1 MAAPGATA
9 VSGVDRRWRARDVV
23 LLAPK
28 ILLTALLILAISDMV
43 VGVFLRYVVVAITD
57 RLDLDPINFFWVEEV
72 GEYSLAWLTM
82 IGAGIGIGERAHF
95 TLHVVTHHL
104 PLVAQRA
111 IHVATHLLIAGF
123 GALVAFSVPIVFA
136 LGTAAV
142 MGLVLGG
149 NSLEML
155 ASSLIGASQNWV
167 LLAIP
172 SFIFAGT
179 VMERCGMSN
188 ALVDLAR
195 ALVGWLRGG
204 LGMSVIVVSYFFSDI
219 CGSKMAEVSALGSTL
234 MPPLKR
240 AGYRAEDGASLIAS
254 GTAMGMLV
262 PPAIF
267 LIVIGEVTN
276 TSVVALFL
284 AGFVPAAVIGLC
296 LCLLV
301 LIQAHLLGWPKDTR
315 PSLMFLLR
323 SLRDAAVPL
332 VIPLVILGGF
342 YLGAFT
348 ATEAGAIVAL
358 YSLLA
363 ARLYYRNL
371 SWMQILRIGYDSAVL
386 TAAVVFLLAVAT
398 IFQYLMGVTGV
409 PVLLGELLR
418 PLESAQ
424 WLFLLGVVLLT
435 MVFGMVLEG
444 LPAAVVLIPVVFP
457 IAMRLGIN
465 PIHFDIVQTAAV
477 GIGLFL
483 PPMGVGLL
491 MALRFADVPVGE
503 HARTYWPY
511 VLALLVGLML
521 IICLPELSLEIPR
534 GAGFVR

>member
-1 MAAPGATA
+1 
-9 VSGVDRRWRARDVV
+9 
-23 LLAPK
+23 L
-28 ILLTALLILAISDMV
+28 
-43 VGVFLRYVVVAITD
+43 
-57 RLDLDPINFFWVEEV
+57 
-72 GEYSLAWLTM
+72 
-82 IGAGIGIGERAHF
+82 
-95 TLHVVTHHL
+95 
-104 PLVAQRA
+104 
-111 IHVATHLLIAGF
+111 
-123 GALVAFSVPIVFA
+123 PIVFA
-136 LGTAAV
+136 LGVAAV
-142 MGLVLGG
+142 VGLVLGG
-149 NSLEML
+149 YPLEMV
-155 ASSLIGASQNWV
+155 ASSMIAGSQNWV

-234 MPPLKR
+234 MPPLRR

-267 LIVIGEVTN
+267 MIVIGEVTN

-284 AGFVPAAVIGLC
+284 AGFIPAAVIGVC

-315 PSLMFLLR
+315 PSWRFLLR
-323 SLRDAAVPL
+323 SLRAAAVPL

-348 ATEAGAIVAL
+348 ATEAGAVVAL

-371 SWMQILRIGYDSAVL
+371 SWGQILHIAYDSAVL

-398 IFQYLMGVTGV
+398 TFQYLMGVTGV
-409 PVLLGELLR
+409 PALLGELLK

-424 WLFLLGVVLLT
+424 WLFLLGVALLT

-457 IAMRLGIN
+457 IATKIGVN

-491 MALRFADVPVGE
+491 MALRFAEVPVLQ
-503 HARTYWPY
+503 HAPYYWPY
-511 VLALLVGLML
+511 VLALLIGLLL
-521 IICLPELSLEIPR
+521 IICLPELSLTIPR
-534 GAGFVR
+534 SAGFVR